1 MFFLNRKLRIIEEEI
16 QFLEIAIDEV
26 DIYDLS
32 GKYADI
38 LKDDY
43 TQRLFKL
50 LAEKHELKK
59 NIVLRNAILSY
70 LALIVLFA
78 ILMFYKK

>member
-1 MFFLNRKLRIIEEEI
+1 MFFLNRELRIIEEEI

-32 GKYADI
+32 GKYADV

-43 TQRLFKL
+43 TQKLFKL
-50 LAEKHELKK
+50 LAERHDLKK
-59 NIVLRNAILSY
+59 KIVLRNAILSY
-70 LALIVLFA
+70 SALIILFL
-78 ILMFYKK
+78 ILIYYNK